1 MIPFGNRPLTPR
13 ERKLIAVLI
22 LVAALALVLNFV
34 IGPVVSGFEA
44 RAARRAALI
53 QTFHAN
59 EQRIASIGAL
69 QAEAERQ
76 TGEMRQ
82 RFIAA
87 PDAAEASEALRERI
101 EGAAQDLGGDIKASE
116 SIPAEDG
123 WARAAMDVRMSHA
136 QLAGLLARLN
146 TLKPA
151 LAVDAVTVIADDA
164 LTNAKSDLL
173 DVRLEASAPF
183 VPAR

>member
-1 MIPFGNRPLTPR
+1 MTPFGKRPLSPR

-22 LVAALALVLNFV
+22 LVAAIALVLTIV
-34 IGPVVSGFEA
+34 IGPVVAGFTERATRREA
-44 RAARRAALI
+44 LA

-59 EQRIASIGAL
+59 ELRIASLGAL

-101 EGAAQDLGGDIKASE
+101 ESTVQELGGDIKASE
-116 SIPAEDG
+116 AVPAEEG
-123 WARAAMDVRMSHA
+123 WARAAIDVRMSHA
-136 QLAGLLARLN
+136 QFATLLARLN
-146 TLKPA
+146 ALKPA

-164 LTNAKSDLL
+164 LTNYKSDLL

>member
-1 MIPFGNRPLTPR
+1 MNPFGKRPLSPR
-13 ERKLIAVLI
+13 EGKLIAVLI
-22 LVAALALVLNFV
+22 LVAAVALVLALV
-34 IGPVVSGFEA
+34 IGPVVSGFTD
-44 RAARRAALI
+44 RDARREALV

-59 EQRIASIGAL
+59 EQRIASLDAL

-76 TGEMRQ
+76 TAEMRQ

-101 EGAAQDLGGDIKASE
+101 ESAVQELGGDIKASE
-116 SIPAEDG
+116 AVPAEEG
-123 WARAAMDVRMSHA
+123 WARAAIDMRMSHA

-146 TLKPA
+146 ALKPA

-164 LTNAKSDLL
+164 LTNPKSDLL